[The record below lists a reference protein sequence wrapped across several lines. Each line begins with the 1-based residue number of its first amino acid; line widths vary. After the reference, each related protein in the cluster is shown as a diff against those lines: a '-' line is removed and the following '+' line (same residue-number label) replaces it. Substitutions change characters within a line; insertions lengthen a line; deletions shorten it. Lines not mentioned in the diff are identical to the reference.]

1 MSKEYI
7 TTSLSQGTAVKTKR
21 PELPRV
27 VLVGSFNDLF
37 LEALTELKFEFELYK
52 GSKAAKSV
60 EFDIVVLSSDR
71 ADQSL
76 DYIQKFKAVPIVYKG
91 TKGFYDYNPV
101 KEFGNAFIYKQDNP
115 WHMLQAVI
123 RAAETYKFP
132 YDWKTLRAEVA
143 DTAKYL

>member
-76 DYIQKFKAVPIVYKG
+76 DYIQKFKDESLLKG
-91 TKGFYDYNPV
+91 EGLIFIFRKFYINIKLFYLLIYN
-101 KEFGNAFIYKQDNP
+101 FF
-115 WHMLQAVI
+115 L
-123 RAAETYKFP
+123 
-132 YDWKTLRAEVA
+132 
-143 DTAKYL
+143 